1 MSCSHKVCTPACR
14 LAGMIRYTS
23 QHQIELFEFE
33 HPFEVEPDKSNR
45 WVKLSKLLP
54 WDRLVGIYSQS
65 LCSDSGRYGIDGRLA
80 VGALIIKHRLNL
92 SDREVIE
99 TIKENVTT
107 QQRN

>member
-65 LCSDSGRYGIDGRLA
+65 LCSGSGRYGIDGRLA